1 MHKPREETGNLCQHE
16 ETMGNCYGHV
26 LIKVDISESKEPFA
40 LRGIRIEG
48 AWSLHGTLEKGSKV
62 ANNGIVL

>member
-1 MHKPREETGNLCQHE
+1 MRFSLGSEPTAFPMHKPREETGNLCQHE

-48 AWSLHGTLEKGSKV
+48 A
-62 ANNGIVL
+62 